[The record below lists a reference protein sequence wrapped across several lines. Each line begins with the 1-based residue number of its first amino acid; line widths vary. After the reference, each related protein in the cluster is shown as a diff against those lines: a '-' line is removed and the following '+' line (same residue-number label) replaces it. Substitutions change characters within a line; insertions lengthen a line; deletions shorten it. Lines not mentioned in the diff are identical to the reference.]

1 MSYQLALCFTKIS
14 ILVFYLRVF
23 PGRRE
28 IWLSWITIGIVVSYS
43 IPFLI
48 LDALQCDP
56 TTKASFFGSGIACV
70 RPRYIM
76 IVSATIHTMTDIWM
90 VAMIIPVV
98 WGLQIAPR
106 QKYSLVAIL
115 SLGLFVAV
123 ASVARI
129 LSIMKANDSDPD
141 ITWIIADFDI
151 VSLTYLFKRSCSLCH
166 PRLSMRSSVTSTRRY
181 SRYANF
187 IHPHWTVIECSVGL
201 ICACAPTIRPLLL
214 RLFPKFMASR
224 HETLKNPYGRRTT
237 PIGRMS
243 GAIELRSTEVL
254 AKSAESPGLQ
264 DGHWRE
270 DDKSE
275 EIDDR
280 YDGQPRNSGHTPSA

>member
-1 MSYQLALCFTKIS
+1 MISPRVQPIPGENRVQKILIGITIPQILAFFFVLGRIISRIKIVRKWSADDTLIVIAWMNAFTLTVLFGVATQYGQGHHISDVPLDLLKTSFMITYTSLMSYQLALCFTKIS

-28 IWLSWITIGIVVSYS
+28 LWLSWITIGIVVSYS

-56 TTKASFFGSGIACV
+56 TTKASFFGSGVACV
-70 RPRYIM
+70 RPRNIM
-76 IVSATIHTMTDIWM
+76 IVSAIVHTMTDIWM

-98 WGLQIAPR
+98 WSLQIAPR

-151 VSLTYLFKRSCSLCH
+151 VSLK
-166 PRLSMRSSVTSTRRY
+166 
-181 SRYANF
+181 
-187 IHPHWTVIECSVGL
+187 
-201 ICACAPTIRPLLL
+201 
-214 RLFPKFMASR
+214 
-224 HETLKNPYGRRTT
+224 
-237 PIGRMS
+237 
-243 GAIELRSTEVL
+243 VL
-254 AKSAESPGLQ
+254 AF
-264 DGHWRE
+264 
-270 DDKSE
+270 
-275 EIDDR
+275 
-280 YDGQPRNSGHTPSA
+280 T